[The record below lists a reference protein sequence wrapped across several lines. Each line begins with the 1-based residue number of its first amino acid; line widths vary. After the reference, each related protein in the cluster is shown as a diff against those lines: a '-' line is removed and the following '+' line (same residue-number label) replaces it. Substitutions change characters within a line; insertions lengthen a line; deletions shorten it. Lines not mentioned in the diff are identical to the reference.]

1 MRGWPG
7 ASENERQAIWLFHNF
22 AILLLCGLVAIDN
35 DILKCQPARLA
46 GMIFC
51 HASLTKKRYWSL
63 NLSME
68 FAKDIERIGAILRE
82 TARLHLQLQRL
93 AVAGCDQTTSTQ
105 CFIIS
110 ELGRTGTLTLA
121 DLARRVGLDKSWTSR
136 AVESLVQEGLIA
148 KVQSD
153 EDRRLVHLSLTEAGH
168 QRFENLNA
176 VLDTQAERVLNRIDA
191 IQQPQ
196 IFEVLRLI
204 RDALRT
210 ELSGSVVGGVS
221 DTHLD
226 SGLSFQP
233 VGSDQL
239 EFIRSL
245 LIASR
250 LPVDGIESPNLE
262 FTSVSRN
269 GKLVGCAGLERYGK
283 DALLRSVAVAESE
296 RNSGIGKQLVLR
308 LLDQAAQQ
316 RLKKIVLLT
325 TTAETFFRRFGFQ
338 KIPRSQAPRS
348 VLGSVE
354 FQTVCPSSATVM
366 VYRVPRP

>member
-1 MRGWPG
+1 MDSP
-7 ASENERQAIWLFHNF
+7 
-22 AILLLCGLVAIDN
+22 
-35 DILKCQPARLA
+35 
-46 GMIFC
+46 
-51 HASLTKKRYWSL
+51 
-63 NLSME
+63 
-68 FAKDIERIGAILRE
+68 KDIERMGALLRE

-110 ELGRTGTLTLA
+110 ELGRNRTLTLA

-136 AVESLVQEGLIA
+136 AVEALAQEGLIA

-153 EDRRLVHLSLTEAGH
+153 EDRRTVQLSLTEVGQ
-168 QRFENLNA
+168 QRFENLNI

-196 IFEVLRLI
+196 IFEALRLI

-210 ELSGSVVGGVS
+210 ELSGTVVCGVPQAPP
-221 DTHLD
+221 DTELI
-226 SGLSFQP
+226 FKP
-233 VGSDQL
+233 VGPDQL
-239 EFIRSL
+239 ESIRNL
-245 LIASR
+245 LLDSH
-250 LPVDGIESPNLE
+250 LPVDGVESPNLE
-262 FTSVSRN
+262 LTGVYRN

-296 RNSGIGKQLVLR
+296 RGSGVGKQLVSR
-308 LLDQAAQQ
+308 LLGQAVPQ

-338 KIPRSQAPRS
+338 KIPRSQSPKS
-348 VLGSVE
+348 VLASVE
-354 FQTVCPSSATVM
+354 FQIACPKSATVM
-366 VYRVPRP
+366 VYRVPK